1 MTTSIGGGVSLSGIA
16 EGDTILTVKAGSAS
30 KQLPV
35 SVYRNLFPR
44 FTAAELS
51 PVDDA
56 SYDVEYSG
64 GTWKSLGG
72 TSLSLEAGEYSLEDS
87 EGFAAGGNIYFAL
100 VSKSDAAVFL
110 RTNDFGEN
118 KRKTKASLPAGE
130 YTLTFA
136 CGKSFSGVV
145 TPIIRKL

>member
-1 MTTSIGGGVSLSGIA
+1 MATSIGGVSLSGIA

-35 SVYRNLFPR
+35 SVYRNLF
-44 FTAAELS
+44 TAAELS

-56 SYDVEYSG
+56 SYDVKYSG

-87 EGFAAGGNIYFAL
+87 KGFAADGNIYFTL

-110 RTNDFGEN
+110 RTNDSGAN

-130 YTLTFA
+130 YTLIFA